1 MSVAAHNPGTSLSM
15 SELRR
20 TVQMRE
26 RVVEACRLVELR
38 RSVRGVHIVA
48 RGRPTSDEL
57 QRYQGF
63 ATSCH
68 VALTV
73 DAQERMRLGG
83 RKNGIDGDGQIAAGA
98 IFKADRG

>member
-48 RGRPTSDEL
+48 NGHVTGEEL
-57 QRYQGF
+57 RQYQ
-63 ATSCH
+63 AYAAMCH

-73 DAQERMRLGG
+73 DPHGMISIRPG
-83 RKNGIDGDGQIAAGA
+83 AGVA
-98 IFKADRG
+98 E

>member
-48 RGRPTSDEL
+48 NGHVTGEEL
-57 QRYQGF
+57 RQYQTYA
-63 ATSCH
+63 ATCH

-73 DAQERMRLGG
+73 DPHGMISIRPG
-83 RKNGIDGDGQIAAGA
+83 AGVA
-98 IFKADRG
+98 E